1 MPLCG
6 YDSPT
11 VQELPVIDI
20 EGCNTQGGGVETVA
34 AEIGQACREWGFFH
48 IVGHGVD
55 ETLSTGLENAA
66 RRFFALPPEQK
77 HAISMDR
84 GGRAWRGYFPVG
96 GELTSGQP
104 DLKEGLYF
112 GEELGDDHPSVL
124 AGLPM
129 HGRNLFPETIS
140 GFSSLVLDYMGEM
153 TRVGHVLME
162 ALAIGLGLE
171 PSYFA
176 DRYTRDPLIL
186 FRIFHYPSASSV
198 AGGHSD
204 WGVGEHTD
212 YGMLTI
218 LRQDEMAGLQ
228 VKAKGRWIDVPPLT
242 GSLVCNIG
250 DMLDR
255 LTGGLYRSTPHR
267 VLTPVGRDRLSF
279 PFFFDPNFN
288 ARIQPIDPQAL
299 VADDAEQRW
308 DRSSVHESQG
318 TYGDYLM
325 GKVSAVFPQL
335 GRDVL

>member
-1 MPLCG
+1 
-6 YDSPT
+6 

-20 EGCNTQGGGVETVA
+20 EGWNAQGEGAESVA
-34 AEIGQACREWGFFH
+34 AEIGRACREWGFFH

-55 ETLSTGLENAA
+55 ETLSTGLQEAA
-66 RRFFALPPEQK
+66 SRFFALPPEQK

-84 GGRAWRGYFPVG
+84 GGRAWRGYFPTG

-104 DLKEGLYF
+104 DLKEGIYF
-112 GEELGDDHPSVL
+112 GAELDDDHASVQ

-129 HGRNLFPETIS
+129 HGRNLFPDGIP
-140 GFSSLVLDYMGEM
+140 GFRDLVLDYMAEM

-162 ALAIGLGLE
+162 TLAIGLGLQ
-171 PSYFA
+171 PSYFD
-176 DRYTRDPLIL
+176 DRYTRDPLTL
-186 FRIFHYPSASSV
+186 FRIFHYLPASSA
-198 AGGHSD
+198 AGERSD

-212 YGMLTI
+212 YGVLTI
-218 LRQDEMAGLQ
+218 LRQDETAGLQ
-228 VKAKGRWIDVPPLT
+228 VKAKGRWIDVPPLP

-255 LTGGLYRSTPHR
+255 LTGGRYRSTPHR
-267 VLTPVGRDRLSF
+267 VRKPEGRSRLSF

-288 ARIQPIDPQAL
+288 AEIEPIDPQAIT
-299 VADDAEQRW
+299 VDDAEQRW
-308 DRSSVHESQG
+308 DQSSVHDFHG
-318 TYGDYLM
+318 TYGEYLL